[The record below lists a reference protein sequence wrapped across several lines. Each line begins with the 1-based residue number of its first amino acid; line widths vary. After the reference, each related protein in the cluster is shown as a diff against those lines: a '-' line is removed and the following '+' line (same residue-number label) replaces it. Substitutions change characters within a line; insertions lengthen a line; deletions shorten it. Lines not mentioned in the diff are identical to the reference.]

1 MTTKINKIILSAF
14 LSLSSVAFVANA
26 QEVIEISPLF
36 EYPTAPEEL
45 PTLEAKSDYLV
56 EHFWDQMDF
65 KSKTTVDQNALNDA
79 FRVFSIPLR
88 WASRDKAVAATDR
101 LLQTISKNPVLLLQ
115 FTKAAEENIY
125 GPRAE
130 VWVDE
135 VYLKFLN
142 TIVKNKKV
150 PSQRKKKYE
159 NQLNVLSKTLVGSVA
174 PEFTFENL
182 NGDKA
187 TYFPMA
193 TSTII
198 IFGNPKDADWR
209 LSRLRM
215 EANAALA
222 QAVDKG
228 KVNILFIIPENMEGW
243 KQEVV
248 GYSPKWTVGCGD
260 DLKSVY
266 DMRAIPSVYAIGPD
280 GKILLKN
287 TTLQTAINRVLEEV
301 K

>member
-1 MTTKINKIILSAF
+1 MTSKIHKLLLSAM
-14 LSLSSVAFVANA
+14 LTLSSATFVMKA
-26 QEVIEISPLF
+26 QSVIEIEPLF

-88 WASRDKAVAATDR
+88 WASRDKAVAATDK
-101 LLQTISKNPVLLLQ
+101 LLQTISKNPILMLQ

-142 TIVKNKKV
+142 TLVKNKKI
-150 PSQRKKKYE
+150 PAQRKKKYE
-159 NQLNVLSKTLVGSVA
+159 DQLSVLSKTVVGCVA
-174 PEFTFENL
+174 PEFSFENV
-182 NGDKA
+182 NGDNV

-193 TSTII
+193 TPTII

-215 EANAALA
+215 EANASLSEAI
-222 QAVDKG
+222 DKG
-228 KVNILFIIPENMEGW
+228 KINILFIIPDKMDDW

-248 GYSPKWTVGCGD
+248 GYSPKWTVGCGNN
-260 DLKSVY
+260 LKAVY
-266 DMRAIPSVYAIGPD
+266 DMRIAPSVYTIGAD

-287 TTLQTAINRVLEEV
+287 TPLQTAVNRVLEEV

>member
-1 MTTKINKIILSAF
+1 
-14 LSLSSVAFVANA
+14 
-26 QEVIEISPLF
+26 
-36 EYPTAPEEL
+36 
-45 PTLEAKSDYLV
+45 
-56 EHFWDQMDF
+56 
-65 KSKTTVDQNALNDA
+65 
-79 FRVFSIPLR
+79 
-88 WASRDKAVAATDR
+88 
-101 LLQTISKNPVLLLQ
+101 
-115 FTKAAEENIY
+115 
-125 GPRAE
+125 
-130 VWVDE
+130 
-135 VYLKFLN
+135 
-142 TIVKNKKV
+142 
-150 PSQRKKKYE
+150 
-159 NQLNVLSKTLVGSVA
+159 LSKTLVGCVA

-187 TYFPMA
+187 TYFPMS

-228 KVNILFIIPENMEGW
+228 KVNILFIIPENMNGW
-243 KQEVV
+243 QQEVV

-266 DMRAIPSVYAIGPD
+266 DMRAIPSVYTIGTD